1 MRYTTCNLPNGLTF
15 TVSPVFGGVTFKS
28 TDFNVQQN
36 PTFPPGWTI
45 IIHTEKPQNV
55 TKVPGADS
63 ERGSDDDN
71 TIRFTTPT
79 LNRDS
84 LYISYIVNPP
94 SSEFKPVTSPTRQI
108 AMMLWATMWWYFHEP
123 EPDLHLETAASS
135 MTPNCGRPK
144 GDWRINIKREG
155 IFKGRNLL
163 QKLERM
169 GLITTQDSSVGLQPM
184 ETRDSSSWSNMFVS
198 RRSFWQLDPRLF
210 LFTLTPRAPGSPSP
224 SVTPYESRQSS
235 PTPGSLP
242 SSTTLT
248 PTEAKFHTANAGCF
262 TSAGPFTSGSHLPT
276 YYPPA
281 PTQYTYTH
289 GVRHPMRPKPPH
301 QGEVFYVRYIP
312 SVSQYIS
319 FRIPFVPMTKT
330 IPVPVQD
337 GSRNISGSRPGTPV
351 TSSVTSIEQHLSA
364 NVSSDVDT
372 LHRWMNV
379 PRVEAMWSEG
389 GPKSAQ
395 EKFLLANL
403 TSKHKFPVIGCW
415 DGMPFGY
422 FEIYWVKEDPL
433 GRLLDRVD
441 NYDRGI
447 HLLVGEQEFR
457 GAHRVA
463 IWLSALV
470 HHCFLADMRTEAVY
484 LEPRVDNI
492 KYVSPSILFEMLRLG
507 MLTFSSFFSLRL
519 INYLQEAGFYKEG
532 EVSFPHKQSAV
543 MKIKREF
550 WEAPAL

>member
-45 IIHTEKPQNV
+45 IIHTEKPKDV
-55 TKVPGADS
+55 VKPPSKSGS
-63 ERGSDDDN
+63 EDANDDDN
-71 TIRFTTPT
+71 ITRFTTPT

-94 SSEFKPVTSPTRQI
+94 SSDFKPVTSPTRQI

-135 MTPNCGRPK
+135 LTPNGGRPK
-144 GDWRINIKREG
+144 GEWRINIKREG

-169 GLITTQDSSVGLQPM
+169 GLIATEDSSVGLQPI
-184 ETRDSSSWSNMFVS
+184 ETKDSSSWSNMFVS

-210 LFTLTPRAPGSPSP
+210 LFTLTPRAAGLQSPSLTPYHSRQGSP
-224 SVTPYESRQSS
+224 TLD
-235 PTPGSLP
+235 GLP
-242 SSTTLT
+242 CSTLA
-248 PTEAKFHTANAGCF
+248 PTEATFHTANVGSF
-262 TSAGPFTSGSHLPT
+262 TSAGPFASGSHLPT

-281 PTQYTYTH
+281 PTQYTFTH
-289 GVRHPMRPKPPH
+289 GVRHPVRPKPPH

-312 SVSQYIS
+312 SVGQYLS
-319 FRIPFVPMTKT
+319 FRIPFVPMTKPNS
-330 IPVPVQD
+330 IP
-337 GSRNISGSRPGTPV
+337 GSSSPIGSGSGSRPGTPV
-351 TSSVTSIEQHLSA
+351 TSAVTSIEQHLCE

-389 GPKSAQ
+389 GPKAAQ

-403 TSKHKFPVIGCW
+403 TSRHKFPVIGCW
-415 DGMPFGY
+415 DGKPFGY

-433 GRLLDRVD
+433 GRLLDHVD

-447 HLLVGEQEFR
+447 HLLVGEQEYR

-470 HHCFLADMRTEAVY
+470 HHCFLADMRTNAVI

-492 KYVSPSILFEMLRLG
+492 KYVFLPQLRIRVLTSLADSSITSRKLASIKKVRLASRI
-507 MLTFSSFFSLRL
+507 SSLL
-519 INYLQEAGFYKEG
+519 L
-532 EVSFPHKQSAV
+532 
-543 MKIKREF
+543 
-550 WEAPAL
+550 